1 MYSPQPIPQKL
12 EKLLEDAR
20 RKAAQ
25 QPPRERI
32 ARQLHIPGL
41 GELMRA
47 MPNHIARS
55 SLYAPIA
62 RGKRKFHHDT
72 LLVARCDAVMK
83 YTGEQLDEA
92 DADLTFQLIFEARSC
107 TLGQPVTLNR
117 ASLLRAIGRN
127 TGKSDYEWLHRRMKA
142 MTVATL
148 FVEATKPDGST
159 KYRIGHTEAFHI
171 IQRFCFDDDVGSY
184 TFTLDPRWV
193 ELFGNREYA
202 LLDWS
207 KRLEIKRGQDMAK
220 ALQRLVA
227 TSSDEIQRH
236 SLKWLKE
243 KFQYASPMHK
253 FRGSMEAAMCELE
266 RVEIIANAHFGFST
280 KRQEQ
285 ALWLRL

>member
-1 MYSPQPIPQKL
+1 
-12 EKLLEDAR
+12 
-20 RKAAQ
+20 
-25 QPPRERI
+25 
-32 ARQLHIPGL
+32 
-41 GELMRA
+41 MRA

-72 LLVARCDAVMK
+72 LLAARCDAVMK
-83 YTGEQLDEA
+83 YTGEQFDEA

-107 TLGQPVTLNR
+107 VLGQPVTLNR

-148 FVEATKPDGST
+148 FVETT

-171 IQRFCFDDDVGSY
+171 IQRFCFDDDVGNY

-202 LLDWS
+202 LLDWN
-207 KRLEIKRGQDMAK
+207 KRLAIKRGQDMAK

-227 TSSDEIQRH
+227 TSSDKIQHH
-236 SLKWLKE
+236 SLKCLKD
-243 KFQYASPMHK
+243 KFHYASPMHK
-253 FRGSMEAAMCELE
+253 FKESMKAAMSELE
-266 RVEIIANAHFGFST
+266 RVEIIANARFGLST

-285 ALWLRL
+285 VVWLRL

>member
-12 EKLLEDAR
+12 EKFLEDAR

-25 QPPRERI
+25 QSPRERI

-72 LLVARCDAVMK
+72 LLAARCDAVMT

-107 TLGQPVTLNR
+107 VLGQPVTLNR

-148 FVEATKPDGST
+148 FVETT

-171 IQRFCFDDDVGSY
+171 IQRFCFDDDVGNY
-184 TFTLDPRWV
+184 TFSLDPRWV

-202 LLDWS
+202 LLDWN
-207 KRLEIKRGQDMAK
+207 KRLAIKRGQNMAK

-227 TSSDEIQRH
+227 TSSDKIQHH
-236 SLKWLKE
+236 SLKCLKD
-243 KFQYASPMHK
+243 KFHYASPMHK
-253 FRGSMEAAMCELE
+253 FKESMKAAMSELE
-266 RVEIIANAHFGFST
+266 RVEIIANARFGLST

-285 ALWLRL
+285 VVWLRL